1 MGDMATGGGTATHSG
16 GGGGGPRHYGGGHGG
31 GGRDG
36 GGARGGFMRR
46 DRRGPRKKVCRF
58 CSAKMKGIDL
68 RDISLLKGFLSERG
82 RIISKRTTGN
92 CAKHQRQVTR
102 GIRRAR
108 HAALL
113 PYTVI

>member
-36 GGARGGFMRR
+36 GGSRGGFMRR

>member
-1 MGDMATGGGTATHSG
+1 MADMATTGAPATSHS
-16 GGGGGPRHYGGGHGG
+16 GGGGPRHYGGGHGG

-36 GGARGGFMRR
+36 GGSRGGFMRR

-58 CSAKMKGIDL
+58 CSAKVKGIDL

>member
-1 MGDMATGGGTATHSG
+1 MVDTGTAGAPAATHS
-16 GGGGGPRHYGGGHGG
+16 GGGPRHYGGGHGG

>member
-16 GGGGGPRHYGGGHGG
+16 GDGGGPRHYGGGHGG